1 MKKIIYKS
9 LALIFATVALTSCL
23 KDDST
28 VLDPKKAGANVI
40 DFQNPTDVSAVGT
53 SNPLYIYS
61 FPIIPTPTSIDLTVS
76 YSGAE
81 DAAPKDITVNI
92 ATATQAVIDRY
103 NTEQTKAFLMMPSA
117 WYTLSAT
124 SVVIPKG
131 QKTAKFKL
139 NVSTSLFDL
148 TKSFVVPL
156 QLTSTDATVST
167 NFGTALFQIGAK
179 NKFDG
184 SYNWIATYTA
194 TDRPA
199 FLIGTE
205 FTYGREVQLRSSG
218 AASNNLWNAAFSDF
232 LIPLVLATGGTSG
245 LGQTNLLINFDAATN
260 KVVSVQNGIAAPTNG
275 RAMALDPTAVG
286 SNYYDP
292 ATKDVFLTFFLTQ
305 PGFGPI
311 KMVARLKYI
320 GPRP

>member
-40 DFQNPTDVSAVGT
+40 DFQNPTDVQAVGT

-61 FPIIPTPTSIDLTVS
+61 FPITPAPTTIDLTVS

-81 DAAPKDITVNI
+81 DAAPKDITVKVGI
-92 ATATQAVIDRY
+92 ASQAVIDRY
-103 NTEQTKAFLMMPSA
+103 NTEQTKAFVLMPSS

-139 NVSTSLFDL
+139 NVSTTLIDL
-148 TKSFVVPL
+148 TKSYVVPL

-179 NKFDG
+179 NAYDG
-184 SYNWIATYTA
+184 IYKMK
-194 TDRPA
+194 
-199 FLIGTE
+199 
-205 FTYGREVQLRSSG
+205 SG
-218 AASNNLWNAAFSDF
+218 FF
-232 LIPLVLATGGTSG
+232 QRFTGGNPNVGDALNGTMEFNADLTLSTVDATTVQIGGLRWGSSVPNTGSG
-245 LGQTNLLINFDAATN
+245 SGVGGIDNLQAVIDPATNLVTM
-260 KVVSVQNGIAAPTNG
+260 K
-275 RAMALDPTAVG
+275 ALGNLTLANTVG
-286 SNYYDP
+286 SVNKYDP
-292 ATKDVFLTFFLTQ
+292 ATKTFTLNFNWNPT
-305 PGFGPI
+305 GN
-311 KMVARLKYI
+311 ARTVTNLQFTYKSV
-320 GPRP
+320 RP